1 MGAGVSDSDGLNR
14 ALFLREIVILSG
26 ARSAQSKDL
35 LFASMLK
42 ESCGSFHSDPVG
54 MTTGNVTPPSMYPQA
69 ESC

>member
-35 LFASMLK
+35 QFFVSSEDK
-42 ESCGSFHSDPVG
+42 RR
-54 MTTGNVTPPSMYPQA
+54 QK
-69 ESC
+69 